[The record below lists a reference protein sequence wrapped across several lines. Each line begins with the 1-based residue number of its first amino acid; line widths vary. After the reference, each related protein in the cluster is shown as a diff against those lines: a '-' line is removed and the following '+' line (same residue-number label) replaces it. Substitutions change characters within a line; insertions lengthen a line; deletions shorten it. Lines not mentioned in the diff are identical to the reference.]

1 VKRRLVALA
10 GIPLIALLAG
20 CAQVEEAATN
30 AASSAAAEVASVA
43 VEEATRQVCALVEDG
58 MVSAQEQQLL
68 SGLVD
73 LAETAG
79 LPSEFS
85 VPLRQI
91 AGAGDQVPA
100 EAVDALAEACA

>member
-1 VKRRLVALA
+1 MNRRLVVLA

-30 AASSAAAEVASVA
+30 AASSAASEIATIA
-43 VEEATRQVCALVEDG
+43 VDEAKRQVCALVEDG

-73 LAETAG
+73 AAEAAG

-91 AGAGDQVPA
+91 ADAGDQVPA
-100 EAVDALAEACA
+100 ASVDALAEACA